1 MTAII
6 SNLVN
11 YGSPEHILS
20 WKFHMHLR
28 KSICCI
34 VGRNILEISL
44 TNLFHSALQTAYIL
58 MFFFLDCPSAIKIKV
73 SKSLNG
79 VMDVE
84 SMYFESLFTG
94 VHASSPLASVL
105 R

>member
-1 MTAII
+1 
-6 SNLVN
+6 
-11 YGSPEHILS
+11 
-20 WKFHMHLR
+20 MHLR

-58 MFFFLDCPSAIKIKV
+58 MFFFLLVHQLLKV

-79 VMDVE
+79 IMDVE
-84 SMYFESLFTG
+84 SMHFESLFTG
-94 VHASSPLASVL
+94 VHASSPLVSVI

>member
-1 MTAII
+1 
-6 SNLVN
+6 
-11 YGSPEHILS
+11 
-20 WKFHMHLR
+20 MHLR
-28 KSICCI
+28 KSIYCI

-44 TNLFHSALQTAYIL
+44 TNLIHSAIQTAYIL
-58 MFFFLDCPSAIKIKV
+58 MFFFLLVHQLLKV

-79 VMDVE
+79 IMDVE

-94 VHASSPLASVL
+94 VHASSPLVPVI